1 MNQHML
7 KEHCEAYAFLLLK
20 KSKNISSVEIL
31 VPIKFKSFIF
41 TLVHPD
47 MGFPQAHRH
56 AKQTGGSQRQG
67 MEGEEN
73 GWGRVKGTDFQL

>member
-20 KSKNISSVEIL
+20 KSKSISSIEIL

-47 MGFPQAHRH
+47 MGFPR
-56 AKQTGGSQRQG
+56 GSKEPVCQC
-67 MEGEEN
+67 
-73 GWGRVKGTDFQL
+73 KGHNKHKFDP